1 LATCYSDS
9 CQREKVFI
17 LNESKVIPE
26 FWVVALDETKHWTDG
41 YLAECNIKQEFVVYL
56 VDVNRH
62 THLASLTPSLWLE
75 YVDHFAVMEDG
86 FDDEKWRDEAID
98 ATSGVGES
106 GYYDVFDPSKKPG
119 VQARKVQPRKTWIE
133 EFLADEIDY
142 DELFESVLDHVRANN
157 PLG

>member
-1 LATCYSDS
+1 
-9 CQREKVFI
+9 VFI
-17 LNESKVIPE
+17 LNKSRVIPE
-26 FWVVALDETKHWTDG
+26 FWVAALDETKHWADG

-98 ATSGVGES
+98 ATSGVGVGVGES
-106 GYYDVFDPSKKPG
+106 GYYDVFDPSKKPRDR
-119 VQARKVQPRKTWIE
+119 ACKVQPCEPWLE
-133 EFLADEIDY
+133 EYLAGKMC
-142 DELFESVLDHVRANN
+142 FA
-157 PLG
+157 